1 MRSNFSSSQRWVLAI
16 LAWVITAS
24 AFGQSFQQ
32 ATAVPPPN
40 VDLSNVK
47 IIQRIGNQ
55 LPMDV
60 PFTDQDGKSVTLGS
74 FKSGRPV
81 LMLAIFYLCT
91 GVCSLEMESL
101 ATTLGKMTDLKV
113 GKDFDVVIV
122 GINPKETPDLAKAK
136 LAETLATSPNF
147 QGTKAGWHFLTGTL
161 PNIRSVTNKL
171 GFFYT
176 YDPETETIN
185 HAAGIMFVTPT
196 GVVSS
201 YILGAQFD
209 SDEIRRNIATAKK
222 SQLGIKSPDIFFGC
236 IHIDPLTG
244 KRSIVVENVLKVA
257 GAITVLGILLTILTL
272 SGKTR
277 LARKRAE
284 KKDPDGWY

>member
-1 MRSNFSSSQRWVLAI
+1 MSIA
-16 LAWVITAS
+16 

-40 VDLSNVK
+40 IDLKDVK

-60 PFTDQDGKSVTLGS
+60 PFIDQDGKSVTLGS
-74 FKSGRPV
+74 LKSGRPV

-91 GVCSLEMESL
+91 GVCSLEMENL
-101 ATTLGKMTDLKV
+101 ATTLGKMNDLKV
-113 GKDFDVVIV
+113 GKDFDVIII

-136 LAETLATSPNF
+136 LVETLATSPNF
-147 QGTKAGWHFLTGTL
+147 KDTKSGWHFLTGSL
-161 PNIRSVTNKL
+161 DNIHAVTNKL

-176 YDPETETIN
+176 YEPSTETIN
-185 HAAGIMFVTPT
+185 HPAGIMFVTPA

-201 YILGAQFD
+201 YILGAKFEAD
-209 SDEIRRNIATAKK
+209 DIKRDLATAKK
-222 SQLGIKSPDIFFGC
+222 NQLGIKSPDIFFGC

-244 KRSIVVENVLKVA
+244 KRSIVIENVLKVA
-257 GAITVLGILLTILTL
+257 GVVTVLAILLTLLTL

-277 LARKRAE
+277 LARKKAGNN
-284 KKDPDGWY
+284 DPDGWY